1 MAVTYCTSKMVFEYL
16 QRTDTVATVKQTDF
30 GTGTTPTKL
39 TVEDY
44 INRAESEIN
53 RHTGT
58 AWMPITVT
66 NEIHRMDFRPSRN
79 VKQWRPQ
86 VILDY
91 RPIRTLTVST
101 DKIEVYNGSS
111 WAEWVATKT
120 EGRNADYWVDY
131 ANGIIFFE
139 KGYPIYPFNEGVR
152 LTYRY
157 GYSTVAGWVQELA
170 TMMAALRVIEFDRTR
185 MVAAGGSGGNPDKP
199 TTDGA
204 ISNLKSQIKDK
215 LDEAKWLTN
224 QDRRPFMVV

>member
-1 MAVTYCTSKMVFEYL
+1 MAAYL
-16 QRTDTVATVKQTDF
+16 QRAAF
-30 GTGTTPTKL
+30 SGSTTPTS
-39 TVEDY
+39 TIVESY
-44 INRAESEIN
+44 INQAESEIN

-66 NEIHRMDFRPSRN
+66 NEIHRMDYRPSRN

-86 VILDY
+86 VTLDY

-101 DKIEVYNGSS
+101 DKLEVYNGSS
-111 WAEWVATKT
+111 WVEWIATKT
-120 EGRNADYWVDY
+120 AGRNNDYWVDE

-185 MVAAGGSGGNPDKP
+185 MIAAGGSGGAPDKP
-199 TTDGA
+199 TLDGSI
-204 ISNLKSQIKDK
+204 ISLKEQIKDK

-224 QDRRPFMVV
+224 QDRRPFVVV

>member
-1 MAVTYCTSKMVFEYL
+1 MTVTYCTAAQVAAYL
-16 QRTDTVATVKQTDF
+16 QRAAF
-30 GTGTTPTKL
+30 SGSTTPTS
-39 TVEDY
+39 TIVEGY
-44 INRAESEIN
+44 INQAESEIN

-58 AWMPITVT
+58 AWMPVTVT
-66 NEIHRMDFRPSRN
+66 NEIHRMDYRPSRN

-86 VILDY
+86 VALDY

-111 WAEWVATKT
+111 WVEWVATKT
-120 EGRNADYWVDY
+120 EGRNDDFWVDY

-157 GYSTVAGWVQELA
+157 GHSTVAGWVQELA
-170 TMMAALRVIEFDRTR
+170 IMMAALRVIEFDRTR
-185 MVAAGGSGGNPDKP
+185 MIAAGGSGGNPDKP
-199 TTDGA
+199 TTDGSI
-204 ISNLKSQIKDK
+204 ISLKSQIKDK
-215 LDEAKWLTN
+215 LDEATWLTN